1 MFPEKIR
8 HESSDSK
15 KIMGKTPT
23 SRVPVN
29 KNLICR
35 QLFGLFLILLIS
47 TATFSSSAFALST
60 EDNESSTDTL
70 PNTESNVSTV
80 KQRGVT
86 VDMLNQDPDPVKPGD
101 ILEVR
106 ISIQNSGSEAK
117 DDCVVKIEPSYPFKS
132 LPGEE
137 LSQNIGTLG
146 KRTTDEREKV
156 VKFKVGV
163 ENDVNKGKYP
173 LKVLFYSKDGK
184 DKVTITSDLMIE
196 VDSESNAEIESISLD
211 KLVPGEK
218 TELTFVIKNAGNSPL
233 KNAIF
238 SWDCANDVILPVGSS
253 NVKHINLIDVGET
266 ANVTFDVLTNVNTVP
281 GLYKLDMT
289 LTYDDIEALKTIT
302 EAGTLD
308 NEKRKQIK
316 SKAGIYIGGT
326 TDFDIAYM
334 EKNLEGAYT
343 FSVSNIG
350 NNAANSV
357 KVSIP
362 QQANWTVTD
371 GSNSVVLGNLQKGD
385 YTIADFN
392 LKPSKYDKEL
402 PLKFEISY
410 TSSDG
415 QRQVDKQEL
424 TVYTTES
431 STKGNSESEENSTAS
446 FSYKLVLLVV
456 LGIAGVVVYRKVS
469 KKRKMNE

>member
-1 MFPEKIR
+1 M
-8 HESSDSK
+8 
-15 KIMGKTPT
+15 
-23 SRVPVN
+23 V
-29 KNLICR
+29 
-35 QLFGLFLILLIS
+35 LLIS
-47 TATFSSSAFALST
+47 TTAFSSPAFALST
-60 EDNESSTDTL
+60 QE
-70 PNTESNVSTV
+70 
-80 KQRGVT
+80 KGVT
-86 VDMLNQDPDPVKPGD
+86 VDLLNQDPDPVKPGD

-106 ISIQNSGSEAK
+106 ISIQNMGYEAN
-117 DDCVVKIEPSYPFKS
+117 DNCIVKIEPKYPFKA

-137 LSQNIGTLG
+137 LSKNIGTLG
-146 KRTTDEREKV
+146 KRSTDDREKV

-163 ENDVNKGKYP
+163 ENDINKGKYP
-173 LKVLFYSKDGK
+173 LKVLFYSNEGK
-184 DKVTITSDLMIE
+184 DKVSLTKDLMIA
-196 VDSESNAEIESISLD
+196 VDSESNAEIESISLER
-211 KLVPGEK
+211 LVPGEK
-218 TELTFVIKNAGNSPL
+218 TNLTFGIKNVGNSPL
-233 KNAIF
+233 KNAMF

-266 ANVTFDVLTNVNTVP
+266 ANVTFEVLTNVNTVP

-289 LTYDDIEALKTIT
+289 LTYDDVEALKTIT

-316 SKAGIYIGGT
+316 SKAGVYIGGT
-326 TDFDIAYM
+326 TDFDISYM
-334 EKNLEGAYT
+334 ERSLTGSYT

-362 QQANWTVTD
+362 QQANWTIANG

-392 LKPSKYDKEL
+392 LKPAAYGKEL

-415 QRQVDKQEL
+415 QRQNEKQEL
-424 TVYTTES
+424 SLYTTES
-431 STKGNSESEENSTAS
+431 PTNENSGSEESSTAS
-446 FSYKLVLLVV
+446 FSYKLVLIVV
-456 LGIAGVVVYRKVS
+456 LGIAGVLVYRKVS

>member
-1 MFPEKIR
+1 MSQTLTRRGI
-8 HESSDSK
+8 
-15 KIMGKTPT
+15 
-23 SRVPVN
+23 VN

-35 QLFGLFLILLIS
+35 QLFGFFMVLLIS
-47 TATFSSSAFALST
+47 TTAFSSPAFALST
-60 EDNESSTDTL
+60 QE
-70 PNTESNVSTV
+70 
-80 KQRGVT
+80 KGVT
-86 VDMLNQDPDPVKPGD
+86 VDLLNQDPDPVKPGD

-106 ISIQNSGSEAK
+106 ISIQNMGYEAN
-117 DDCVVKIEPSYPFKS
+117 DNCIVKIEPKYPFKS

-137 LSQNIGTLG
+137 LSKDIGTLG
-146 KRTTDEREKV
+146 KRSTDDREKV

-163 ENDVNKGKYP
+163 ENDINKGKYP
-173 LKVLFYSKDGK
+173 LKVLFYSNEGK
-184 DKVTITSDLMIE
+184 DKVSLTKDLMIE
-196 VDSESNAEIESISLD
+196 IDSESNAEIESISLER
-211 KLVPGEK
+211 LVPGEK
-218 TELTFVIKNAGNSPL
+218 TNLTFGIKNVGNSPL
-233 KNAIF
+233 KNAMF

-266 ANVTFDVLTNVNTVP
+266 ANVTFEVLTNVNTVP

-289 LTYDDIEALKTIT
+289 LTYDDVEALKTIT

-316 SKAGIYIGGT
+316 SKAGVYIGGT
-326 TDFDIAYM
+326 TDFDISYM
-334 EKNLEGAYT
+334 ERSLTGAYT

-362 QQANWTVTD
+362 QQANWTITNG

-392 LKPSKYDKEL
+392 LKPAAYGKEL

-415 QRQVDKQEL
+415 QRQVEKQEL

-431 STKGNSESEENSTAS
+431 STNENSGSEESSTAS
-446 FSYKLVLLVV
+446 FSYKLVLIVV
-456 LGIAGVVVYRKVS
+456 LGIAGVLVYRKVS

>member
-1 MFPEKIR
+1 MFLEKIR
-8 HESSDSK
+8 PESVNSK
-15 KIMGKTPT
+15 KIMSQTLTRRGI
-23 SRVPVN
+23 VN

-35 QLFGLFLILLIS
+35 QLFGFFMVLLIS
-47 TATFSSSAFALST
+47 TTAFSSPAFALST
-60 EDNESSTDTL
+60 QE
-70 PNTESNVSTV
+70 
-80 KQRGVT
+80 KGVT
-86 VDMLNQDPDPVKPGD
+86 VDLLNQDPDPVKPGD

-106 ISIQNSGSEAK
+106 ISIQNMGYEAN
-117 DDCVVKIEPSYPFKS
+117 DNCIVKIEPKYPFKA

-137 LSQNIGTLG
+137 LSKNIGTLG
-146 KRTTDEREKV
+146 KRSTDDREKV

-163 ENDVNKGKYP
+163 ENDINKGKYP
-173 LKVLFYSKDGK
+173 LKVLFYSNEGK
-184 DKVTITSDLMIE
+184 DKVSLTKDLMIA
-196 VDSESNAEIESISLD
+196 VDSESNAEIESISLER
-211 KLVPGEK
+211 LVPGEK
-218 TELTFVIKNAGNSPL
+218 TNLTFGIKNVGNSPL
-233 KNAIF
+233 KNAMF

-266 ANVTFDVLTNVNTVP
+266 ANVTFEVLTNVNTVP

-289 LTYDDIEALKTIT
+289 LTYDDVEALKTIT

-316 SKAGIYIGGT
+316 SKAGVYIGGT
-326 TDFDIAYM
+326 TDFDISYM
-334 EKNLEGAYT
+334 ERSLTGSYT

-362 QQANWTVTD
+362 QQANWTIANG

-392 LKPSKYDKEL
+392 LKPAAYGKEL

-415 QRQVDKQEL
+415 QRQNEKQEL
-424 TVYTTES
+424 SLYTTES
-431 STKGNSESEENSTAS
+431 PTNENSGSEESSTAS
-446 FSYKLVLLVV
+446 FSYKLVLIVV
-456 LGIAGVVVYRKVS
+456 LGIAGVLVYRKVS

>member
-1 MFPEKIR
+1 MSQTLTRRGI
-8 HESSDSK
+8 
-15 KIMGKTPT
+15 
-23 SRVPVN
+23 VN

-35 QLFGLFLILLIS
+35 QLFGFFMVLLIS
-47 TATFSSSAFALST
+47 TTAFSSPAFALST
-60 EDNESSTDTL
+60 QE
-70 PNTESNVSTV
+70 
-80 KQRGVT
+80 KGVT
-86 VDMLNQDPDPVKPGD
+86 VDLLNQDPDPVKPGD

-106 ISIQNSGSEAK
+106 ISIQNMGYEAN
-117 DDCVVKIEPSYPFKS
+117 DNCIVKIEPKYPFKA

-137 LSQNIGTLG
+137 LSKDIGTLG
-146 KRTTDEREKV
+146 KRSTDDREKV

-163 ENDVNKGKYP
+163 ENDINKGKYP
-173 LKVLFYSKDGK
+173 LKVLFYSNEGK
-184 DKVTITSDLMIE
+184 DKVSLTKDLMIA
-196 VDSESNAEIESISLD
+196 VDSESNAEIESISLER
-211 KLVPGEK
+211 LVPGEK
-218 TELTFVIKNAGNSPL
+218 TNLTFGIKNVGNSPL
-233 KNAIF
+233 KNAMF

-266 ANVTFDVLTNVNTVP
+266 ANVTFEVLTNVNTVP

-289 LTYDDIEALKTIT
+289 LTYDDVEALKTIT

-316 SKAGIYIGGT
+316 SKAGVYIGGT
-326 TDFDIAYM
+326 TDFDISYM
-334 EKNLEGAYT
+334 ERSLTGAYT

-362 QQANWTVTD
+362 QQANWTITNG

-385 YTIADFN
+385 YTVADFN
-392 LKPSKYDKEL
+392 LKPATYGKEL

-415 QRQVDKQEL
+415 QRQNEKQEL
-424 TVYTTES
+424 SLYTTQS
-431 STKGNSESEENSTAS
+431 PTNGNSGSNENSGSEESSTAS
-446 FSYKLVLLVV
+446 FSYKLVLIVV
-456 LGIAGVVVYRKVS
+456 LGIAGVLVYRKVS
-469 KKRKMNE
+469 NKRKMKE

>member
-1 MFPEKIR
+1 MFLEKIR
-8 HESSDSK
+8 PEPVNSK
-15 KIMGKTPT
+15 KIMSQTLTRRGI
-23 SRVPVN
+23 VN

-35 QLFGLFLILLIS
+35 QLFGFFMVLLIS
-47 TATFSSSAFALST
+47 TTAFSSPAFALST
-60 EDNESSTDTL
+60 QE
-70 PNTESNVSTV
+70 
-80 KQRGVT
+80 KGVT
-86 VDMLNQDPDPVKPGD
+86 VDLLNQDPDPVKPGD

-106 ISIQNSGSEAK
+106 ISIQNMGYEAN
-117 DDCVVKIEPSYPFKS
+117 DNCIVKIEPKYPFKA

-137 LSQNIGTLG
+137 LSKDIGTLG
-146 KRTTDEREKV
+146 KRSTDDREKV

-163 ENDVNKGKYP
+163 ENDINKGKYP
-173 LKVLFYSKDGK
+173 LKVLFYSNEGK
-184 DKVTITSDLMIE
+184 DKVSLTKDLMIA
-196 VDSESNAEIESISLD
+196 VDSESNAEIESISLER
-211 KLVPGEK
+211 LVPGEK
-218 TELTFVIKNAGNSPL
+218 TNLTFGIKNVGNSPL
-233 KNAIF
+233 KNAMF

-266 ANVTFDVLTNVNTVP
+266 ANVTFEVLTNVNTVP

-289 LTYDDIEALKTIT
+289 LTYDDVEALKTIT

-316 SKAGIYIGGT
+316 SKAGVYIGGT
-326 TDFDIAYM
+326 TDFDISYM
-334 EKNLEGAYT
+334 ERSLTGAYT

-362 QQANWTVTD
+362 QQANWTITNG

-385 YTIADFN
+385 YTVADFN
-392 LKPSKYDKEL
+392 LKPATYGKEL

-415 QRQVDKQEL
+415 QRQNEKQEL
-424 TVYTTES
+424 SLYTTQS
-431 STKGNSESEENSTAS
+431 PTNGNSGSNENSGSEESSTAS
-446 FSYKLVLLVV
+446 FSYKLVLIVV
-456 LGIAGVVVYRKVS
+456 LGIAGVLVYRKVS
-469 KKRKMNE
+469 NKRKMKE